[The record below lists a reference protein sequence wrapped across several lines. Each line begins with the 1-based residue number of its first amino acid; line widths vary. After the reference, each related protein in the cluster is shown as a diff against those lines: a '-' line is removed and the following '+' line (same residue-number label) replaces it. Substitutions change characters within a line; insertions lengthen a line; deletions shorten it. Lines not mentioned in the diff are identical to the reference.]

1 MWTRRLEAENRGMST
16 QTLTEISEQL
26 ADAVAGVAAS
36 VVQVHGRRRP
46 VSGVA
51 YANNI
56 VLTTA
61 RALGREDGV
70 TVRTADGQTGQAQ
83 LLGWDPASGLAVLEV
98 EGLALT
104 PAERSVSTPRVGQIV
119 LGVARSWSNALT
131 ASSGIIAVIGGPLR
145 TGRGQSLEQVIRV
158 TAPMH
163 EGFSG
168 GAVVDASGKVI
179 GIGTAAQIR
188 GLGVVIPGGIVW
200 KSAAYVL
207 EHGRPKAGFLGLS
220 GQPVALPEGQRGDTG
235 RDRGL
240 LVVGL
245 SDKGPAHAAGVL
257 IGDIVLDIDGHPVG
271 STDDVLGLLT
281 GERVGRAIPV
291 RLLRGGGVV
300 TLPVTVAER
309 PAS

>member
-1 MWTRRLEAENRGMST
+1 MTT
-16 QTLTEISEQL
+16 HTLTALSEQM
-26 ADAVAGVAAS
+26 ADAVAAIAPS

-70 TVRTADGQTGQAQ
+70 TVRTEDGRTASAE
-83 LLGWDPASGLAVLEV
+83 LAGWDPASGLAVLKV
-98 EGLALT
+98 DGLSLA
-104 PAERSVSTPRVGQIV
+104 PAELGQSAPRVGQIA

-131 ASSGIIAVIGGPLR
+131 ASAGIVAVIGGPLR
-145 TGRGQSLEQVIRV
+145 TGRGHSLDQIIRV

-168 GAVVDASGKVI
+168 GAVTDAAGRVI
-179 GIGTAAQIR
+179 GIATAAQIR
-188 GLGVVIPGGIVW
+188 GLAVVIPAATAW
-200 KSAAYVL
+200 KSAAHVL
-207 EHGRPKAGFLGLS
+207 EHGRPKTGFLGIS
-220 GQPVALPEGQRGDTG
+220 GHPVHLPVGQRPDGG

-240 LVVGL
+240 LVIAV
-245 SDKGPAHAAGVL
+245 SPEGPAQSGGLL
-257 IGDIVLDIDGHPVG
+257 IGDVILELDQHPVG
-271 STDDVLGLLT
+271 STDDLFGLLT
-281 GERVGRAIPV
+281 GERVGRSVPV
-291 RLLRGGGVV
+291 RVLRAGAVRDV
-300 TLPVTVAER
+300 AVTVGER